1 MEATKKYIFQYA
13 YGNEKRIAVSDWIE
27 KTKIINAT
35 DLKDAIKKGNESCK
49 NLGTWIVSDCY
60 EASEYDLKFI
70 K

>member
-1 MEATKKYIFQYA
+1 
-13 YGNEKRIAVSDWIE
+13 VSDWIE